1 MVEFENDQHNMIY
14 YNQILRAD
22 QKKKSTKK
30 KKPTSFAKKEV
41 NFKDY
46 LYVPDGLE
54 PVVYTIYFVLI
65 PYIVGSIFLFFT
77 IAGADV
83 DNFKLLDM
91 SAFFIVWAIGYE
103 IVATLILISILVM
116 FLKHD
121 GDSD

>member
-1 MVEFENDQHNMIY
+1 MEFENDQHNMVY

-22 QKKKSTKK
+22 KKKKHTKK
-30 KKPTSFAKKEV
+30 KKSISFTKKEV
-41 NFKDY
+41 NFNDH
-46 LYVPDGLE
+46 LYVPEGLE
-54 PVVYTIYFVLI
+54 PIVYTMYFVLL
-65 PYIVGSIFLFFT
+65 PYLVGSIFLFFT
-77 IAGADV
+77 IAGADFS
-83 DNFKLLDM
+83 NFKLLNI

>member
-1 MVEFENDQHNMIY
+1 MEFENDQHNMIY

-30 KKPTSFAKKEV
+30 KKSTSFAKKEV

-54 PVVYTIYFVLI
+54 SIVYTIYFVLI
-65 PYIVGSIFLFFT
+65 PYIVGSVFLFFT